1 MPWVKTLVKI
11 KPCFFYQPWSTNVFH
26 PCSTHISMV
35 LSSLATLQ
43 KKTRR
48 ISCHPWWQ
56 GLSRK
61 VVPQASRHS
70 CYQNSTNCWS
80 FIWLYSRDIDIVT
93 MCYYMWLSFTNI
105 VFKQHDEKTRSP
117 PHRFLRG
124 PLRVPPLRQGS
135 ASQEMGAILQVPQEI
150 EFRLSGII
158 QADHPLA
165 KPMNYTKCC
174 PPVISWLVYK
184 PHEYCSLIST
194 IFTIVNSAAFLR
206 QLNASSNGGTTL

>member
-1 MPWVKTLVKI
+1 MILDWYLYHFFHNIVKHVQTLLQLQRCSSMKMGKWYYKHPCQRWSFTICHRWLYYHRWNHWWKVWHMPWVFKHWLI
-11 KPCFFYQPWSTNVFH
+11 QPCFCWSTNVFH

-70 CYQNSTNCWS
+70 CYQNSTNCWG

-93 MCYYMWLSFTNI
+93 MCY
-105 VFKQHDEKTRSP
+105 
-117 PHRFLRG
+117 
-124 PLRVPPLRQGS
+124 
-135 ASQEMGAILQVPQEI
+135 
-150 EFRLSGII
+150 
-158 QADHPLA
+158 
-165 KPMNYTKCC
+165 
-174 PPVISWLVYK
+174 
-184 PHEYCSLIST
+184 
-194 IFTIVNSAAFLR
+194 
-206 QLNASSNGGTTL
+206 